1 MVRYHVVSSDDGSFL
16 AEIELANG
24 LAEMYNTY
32 DEFGTNFFGS
42 LKGETLYAE
51 LHDWATA
58 MLGIDHDDAD
68 LTDEDELEVLW

>member
-42 LKGETLYAE
+42 LKGDTLYAE
-51 LHDWATA
+51 LHDWATFE
-58 MLGIDHDDAD
+58 LGIDHDDAI
-68 LTDEDELEVLW
+68 LTDEGELEVLW